1 MLDKKMTYRLIGA
14 GIMIVAAA
22 IILPQILDGERP
34 PELDIQ
40 VAVSKPPVF
49 PDVKIAPAQSL
60 DALPDSGK
68 SDVAAISSDNTV
80 AKSAQ
85 DISLVP
91 ATKNDNVAPAPAPA
105 PAVKVVQKSV
115 PKVKLKPAATPS
127 GRWTVQVA
135 SFSKEDNAKR
145 LVDKLKK
152 ANYSAYSVTTN
163 SLFKVFVGP
172 ELDRDTSEKVQSNI
186 QKKFSLKGIVVRF
199 SEN

>member
-91 ATKNDNVAPAPAPA
+91 ATKNDNVAPAPA
-105 PAVKVVQKSV
+105 VKVAQKSV

-127 GRWTVQVA
+127 GRWTVQIA